1 MLSITLVHKRTGKSY
16 YGCVAEK
23 CGWFRA
29 GTAQRSR
36 LLKHSTSCIY
46 LAPELKVKAEDW
58 SSANSLGGKVGAL
71 PNPDETARDV
81 SSAPSLGLGSE
92 RSGSKRARLD
102 GVPDHVASKLASSP
116 SISPG
121 SSDDK
126 LKQTTIHTDA
136 IAAGRSELKAKLN
149 HLVLKL
155 ICVRGL
161 VPDLVDSPEWREFV
175 LEATKGRYES
185 ASSTTFLTSYIPS
198 EASHIRKLQYQRL
211 QTLRNL
217 TITFDGG
224 TTRKPQ
230 SVYTVH
236 ITTIDRKVYFMEG
249 HEASGE
255 SHTAEHIK
263 DFLFTV
269 GCTEGN
275 LCYVGR

>member
-1 MLSITLVHKRTGKSY
+1 M
-16 YGCVAEK
+16 
-23 CGWFRA
+23 
-29 GTAQRSR
+29 
-36 LLKHSTSCIY
+36 
-46 LAPELKVKAEDW
+46 KAEDW
-58 SSANSLGGKVGAL
+58 SSVNSLGGKVGVL
-71 PNPDETARDV
+71 PDPDKAARDV
-81 SSAPSLGLGSE
+81 SSAPSLAT
-92 RSGSKRARLD
+92 KRARLD
-102 GVPDHVASKLASSP
+102 DVPADHLASKQASLP
-116 SISPG
+116 LVSPG

-126 LKQTTIHTDA
+126 LKQTTIDTGA
-136 IAAGRSELKAKLN
+136 VAAGRKELRSKLN

-161 VPDLVDSPEWREFV
+161 VPDLIDSTEWREFV